1 MIAKQEAVCFFIVH
15 KNFLSNFSTII
26 TEGAVNLKLPQN
38 LKEHFK
44 ILELIHKTAK
54 TEIWRVEEVDTSKIF
69 VLRIMYRKN
78 LVYKYLAT
86 IKHKNLPEIIFVE
99 ESESATYV
107 VEEFLNGENLADY
120 INIHG
125 TFDEEKI
132 CQIGIELCSCLEK
145 LHACHI
151 IHRDIKPENLFFTNE
166 GNLKL
171 IDFDIARI
179 EKIGRVADTEVL
191 LTQGYAAPEQYG
203 FQQTDERTDIYAL
216 GLTLKVLAGYQN
228 YNGFLTPISKKCSSF
243 DPDKR
248 YESAKDLKFAIIRS
262 QRLNKFRKFF
272 AAGFVAV
279 TTYFFVM
286 QPARSENIQLE
297 TPLTVEEKITA
308 PEVSNAAENP
318 SGMIRE
324 LFNPSILHCKS
335 VVIHRANC
343 LCHCHTVSDFKS
355 LHCANGYNC
364 LCKIRIQFIEY
375 SFTYSG
381 RKSCHNTF
389 SHPSNGIMRLHHFF
403 YISPCLFCCLS
414 IRHIQTVFPDCLLV
428 KTFIITIIFPVR

>member
-1 MIAKQEAVCFFIVH
+1 M
-15 KNFLSNFSTII
+15 
-26 TEGAVNLKLPQN
+26 KLPQN

-228 YNGFLTPISKKCSSF
+228 YNGFLTPILKKCSSF

-318 SGMIRE
+318 SKTAEKRTTSDFPTIIY
-324 LFNPSILHCKS
+324 PKS
-335 VVIHRANC
+335 E
-343 LCHCHTVSDFKS
+343 TVSTPVYKP
-355 LHCANGYNC
+355 Y
-364 LCKIRIQFIEY
+364 
-375 SFTYSG
+375 TP
-381 RKSCHNTF
+381 
-389 SHPSNGIMRLHHFF
+389 PSNFDAEKLVSEIGSTVIL
-403 YISPCLFCCLS
+403 CLS
-414 IRHIQTVFPDCLLV
+414 SVTLETEAYS
-428 KTFIITIIFPVR
+428 TFNV